1 MSGKSFF
8 IALDSL
14 GGCLCDSAVGQ
25 FFANGTVF
33 VRGGSVRHHVAS
45 PRSQIFRTNPVT
57 HQLTKH
63 IASNSNTFGSSE
75 NAGKALVGKVCVG
88 SSHCG
93 CSSTSTM
100 PMAPVTMP
108 EMNTATIIR
117 R

>member
-14 GGCLCDSAVGQ
+14 GGCLCVSTVGQ

-33 VRGGSVRHHVAS
+33 ARGGYVRRHVAS
-45 PRSQIFRTNPVT
+45 PQSQIFRTNPVT
-57 HQLTKH
+57 HRLIKQIISSK
-63 IASNSNTFGSSE
+63 ITFGKRGDI
-75 NAGKALVGKVCVG
+75 AGASIVISVGM
-88 SSHCG
+88 SHSG
-93 CSSTSTM
+93 WSRTSTM

>member
-14 GGCLCDSAVGQ
+14 GGCLCVSTVGQ

-33 VRGGSVRHHVAS
+33 VRGDYVRRHVAS
-45 PRSQIFRTNPVT
+45 LRSQIFRTNPVI
-57 HQLTKH
+57 HKLIKH
-63 IASNSNTFGSSE
+63 IISSKIIFGNKGNIAGASMVIP
-75 NAGKALVGKVCVG
+75 AGR
-88 SSHCG
+88 SHCG
-93 CSSTSTM
+93 CNSTSAM

>member
-14 GGCLCDSAVGQ
+14 GGCQCVSTVVQ
-25 FFANGTVF
+25 FFANGIVF
-33 VRGGSVRHHVAS
+33 VRGGYDRRHVAS
-45 PRSQIFRTNPVT
+45 LPSLIFRTNPVT

-63 IASNSNTFGSSE
+63 IVSSSSTFGSMGKD
-75 NAGKALVGKVCVG
+75 AGASMVIPDGNSQSGFSKI
-88 SSHCG
+88 
-93 CSSTSTM
+93 STM

>member
-14 GGCLCDSAVGQ
+14 GGCLCVSTVGQ

-33 VRGGSVRHHVAS
+33 ARGGYVRRHVAS

-57 HQLTKH
+57 HRLIKQIISSK
-63 IASNSNTFGSSE
+63 ITFGKRGDI
-75 NAGKALVGKVCVG
+75 AGASIVISVGM
-88 SSHCG
+88 SHCG
-93 CSSTSTM
+93 WSRRSTM

>member
-14 GGCLCDSAVGQ
+14 GGCLCVSTVGQ

-33 VRGGSVRHHVAS
+33 ARGGYVRRHVAS

-57 HQLTKH
+57 HRLIKQM
-63 IASNSNTFGSSE
+63 ISSRITFGKRG
-75 NAGKALVGKVCVG
+75 NIAGASMVMPAGM
-88 SSHCG
+88 SHCG
-93 CSSTSTM
+93 WSSTSTM
-100 PMAPVTMP
+100 PIAPVTMP
-108 EMNTATIIR
+108 DMNTATIIR